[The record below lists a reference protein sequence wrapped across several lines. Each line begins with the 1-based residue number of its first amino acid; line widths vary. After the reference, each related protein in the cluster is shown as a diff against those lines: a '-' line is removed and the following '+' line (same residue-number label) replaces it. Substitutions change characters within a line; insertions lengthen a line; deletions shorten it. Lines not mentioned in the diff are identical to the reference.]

1 MIFNRDFINLSY
13 VLMLWL
19 NSAQSKIVHV
29 CGVGFAEPPAALIL
43 HHEFI
48 LIYREVA
55 EFLKPACLSGY
66 SGCVSFVVFALSV
79 YCWLHALR
87 SVVWGYWTSF
97 GVCS

>member
-1 MIFNRDFINLSY
+1 MIFRDFINLSY

-48 LIYREVA
+48 LIYRGGRISETCSSVRIQWLC
-55 EFLKPACLSGY
+55 EFCS
-66 SGCVSFVVFALSV
+66 FALSV
-79 YCWLHALR
+79 YCWLHALH
-87 SVVWGYWTSF
+87 SVVGLLDFIWSLF
-97 GVCS
+97 LA